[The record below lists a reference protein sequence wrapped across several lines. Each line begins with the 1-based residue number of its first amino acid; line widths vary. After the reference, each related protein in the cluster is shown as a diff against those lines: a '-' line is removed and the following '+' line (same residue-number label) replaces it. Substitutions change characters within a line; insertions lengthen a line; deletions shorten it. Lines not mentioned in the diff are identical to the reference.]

1 MSIENENNLP
11 VVDESIE
18 DVGKS
23 TSQYLLQHKSYVS
36 YFLIATLIFEI
47 FCAIFN
53 INFYILPLFFLLAG
67 YMVIQQRIQ
76 HEFMKQ
82 FAAANNFSYTLNG
95 NTKGLDGELFR
106 IGHNQAVADVICG
119 TYLNCPITLFSYR
132 YITGSGKNSRTYHA
146 TVFEL
151 NFGTKMP
158 NILLKKKANFLN
170 EPIFSESFLGE
181 TIKRK
186 ELQLEGNFNEYFNL
200 EVEEGYEIEALQVFT
215 PDFMEELIE
224 KAKAFS
230 MEIINDHIFIYN
242 NKIISTKQELYDFY
256 ELAEYFVQ
264 KLGPVLA
271 RMKPSMQAMND
282 FHA

>member
-1 MSIENENNLP
+1 
-11 VVDESIE
+11 
-18 DVGKS
+18 
-23 TSQYLLQHKSYVS
+23 
-36 YFLIATLIFEI
+36 
-47 FCAIFN
+47 
-53 INFYILPLFFLLAG
+53 
-67 YMVIQQRIQ
+67 MVILLGIAFFFKIEVIIFLVLICIFSYYGYARNRVQ

-95 NTKGLDGELFR
+95 NTKGLDGELFK

-119 TYLNCPITLFSYR
+119 NYINCPITLFSYR

-170 EPIFSESFLGE
+170 EPIFAESFLGN
-181 TIKRK
+181 TVKRK
-186 ELQLEGNFNEYFNL
+186 ELQLEGNFNDYFTL
-200 EVEEGYEIEALQVFT
+200 EVEEEYEIEALQILT

-224 KAKAFS
+224 KAKSFN
-230 MEIINDHIFIYN
+230 MEIVNDHIFIYN

-271 RMKPSMQAMND
+271 RMKPSLETTMQIMND
-282 FHA
+282 FNAK